1 MMDKSWNPWK
11 VTALFLALVMA
22 TALVTGLVV
31 ANWSGSSP
39 ESAPMIAAGTR
50 PAQPA
55 RATTVKP
62 STPQVVPAAPATPA
76 VPTPEAVDA
85 CNRYAASQVG
95 EQNKTQEVVKDAAI
109 GAVVGAAVGAA
120 GGAVAGGGKGAGKG
134 AAIGGMVGAGGG
146 TLYGLNENK
155 QHDEHYRAAYSNC
168 MRARGYTA
176 G

>member
-1 MMDKSWNPWK
+1 MMDKSWDPWK
-11 VTALFLALVMA
+11 VTALGLALIMA

-39 ESAPMIAAGTR
+39 ESEPRIATGTR

-55 RATTVKP
+55 RTTTVKP
-62 STPQVVPAAPATPA
+62 STPQVVQAAPATPA
-76 VPTPEAVDA
+76 VPTQEAVDA

-109 GAVVGAAVGAA
+109 GTVVGAAVGAA
-120 GGAVAGGGKGAGKG
+120 GGAVAGGGKG
-134 AAIGGMVGAGGG
+134 

-155 QHDEHYRAAYSNC
+155 QHDEHYRTVYSSC
-168 MRARGYTA
+168 MRSRGYTA